1 MYRPITNER
10 ENAYSKLL
18 LIKSSKKYYIF
29 SSACYLIIW
38 LMISPKN
45 FEKKDILKIWQLVFL
60 WGVKIKFGKLPLKW
74 CIYINEKKDFQQYCP
89 LIIIILTKCILY
101 GIYIMFLS
109 FFGAIK
115 YSKDIFCFQESI
127 FQWQISLISY
137 RS

>member
-74 CIYINEKKDFQQYCP
+74 CIYINEKKRFSTILPSNNYHSYKMYS
-89 LIIIILTKCILY
+89 LWYLHHGFIILCCHKIFKRHILLPR
-101 GIYIMFLS
+101 IN
-109 FFGAIK
+109 
-115 YSKDIFCFQESI
+115 
-127 FQWQISLISY
+127 ISMTN
-137 RS
+137 

>member
-1 MYRPITNER
+1 MYRLITNER
-10 ENAYSKLL
+10 ENVYSKFL

-45 FEKKDILKIWQLVFL
+45 FEKKGILKIWQLVFL
-60 WGVKIKFGKLPLKW
+60 WGVKINFGKLPLKW
-74 CIYINEKKDFQQYCP
+74 CIFIHEKKDFQQYCP
-89 LIIIILTKCILY
+89 LIVIILTKCILY

-109 FFGAIK
+109 FFAAIT

-127 FQWQISLISY
+127 IQWQISLIFH